1 MRNRYQSKAGKSRKF
16 EVVGGPC
23 GSAQGKRELALRLPL
38 PLVEVWEEL
47 QAEVERLAGEAGRKI
62 LHGILEDEVTRRLG
76 PPHRPDP
83 AAGAVR
89 WGRQPGYVVFGG
101 QKIPLRRPRVR
112 TRSGEEVELQSYGK
126 LQQDGRMQRAVAEG
140 LVCGLSTRKYRRA
153 VQSVLDGYG
162 IRKSSVSRHFVR
174 ATANQLRELC
184 ERRLERL
191 NLVALLIDGIAF
203 AGQTLI
209 VALGVEENGSKHV
222 LGLWQGATENATV
235 CTALL
240 ADIVARGLDPE
251 RRYLFVL
258 DGAKALRAAVD
269 KVFGNR
275 AEVQRCQLHKRRNV
289 KDHLPEGCRA
299 DYDRQLRN
307 AYAMTRYADAKAALE
322 KIFRQLERINPSA
335 ARSLEEGME
344 ETLTL
349 HRLGV
354 GTLLRRSLATTNIIE
369 SCLSTVR
376 HVARNVKRWQGGDH
390 LARWTAAGLLEAE
403 KKFRKVKG
411 YRELKELAAKLN
423 PPAGTGSSHSTP
435 QQQVA

>member
-1 MRNRYQSKAGKSRKF
+1 LLLQVPM
-16 EVVGGPC
+16 
-23 GSAQGKRELALRLPL
+23 

-47 QAEVERLAGEAGRKI
+47 QARVEQLAGEAGLRI
-62 LHGILEDEVTRRLG
+62 MQGILDEEVRQRVG
-76 PPHRPDP
+76 PPHRPAP
-83 AAGAVR
+83 GAGARR
-89 WGRQPGYVVFGG
+89 WGRQPGYVIFGG
-101 QKIPLRRPRVR
+101 QKVPLTRPRVR
-112 TRSGEEVELQSYGK
+112 TRDGEEVELENYGR
-126 LQQDGRMQRAVAEG
+126 LQQDGRMQRAVAER

-174 ATANQLRELC
+174 ASAEQLRALC
-184 ERRLERL
+184 ERNLAEL
-191 NLVALLIDGIAF
+191 DLVALLIDGIEF
-203 AGQTLI
+203 RGQTLI
-209 VALGVEENGSKHV
+209 VALGVAENGSKHL

-240 ADIVARGLDPE
+240 EDLVARGLNQE

-258 DGAKALRAAVD
+258 DGSKALRAAVN
-269 KVFGNR
+269 KVFGAR

-307 AYAMTRYADAKAALE
+307 AYAMTRYEDAKAALG
-322 KIFRQLERINPSA
+322 KLFRQLERINPSA
-335 ARSLEEGME
+335 ARSLEEGLD

-354 GTLLRRSLATTNIIE
+354 SSLLRRSLSTTNIIE

-390 LARWTAAGLLEAE
+390 LTRWTAAGLLEAE

-411 YRELKELAAKLN
+411 YRELKELAGKLN
-423 PPAGTGSSHSTP
+423 PHSTP

>member
-1 MRNRYQSKAGKSRKF
+1 MRNRYQSRTRKSRKF
-16 EVVGGPC
+16 ELVGG
-23 GSAQGKRELALRLPL
+23 RELAVRMPL
-38 PLVEVWEEL
+38 PLVEVWEQL
-47 QAEVERLAGEAGRKI
+47 QARVEQLAGEAGLQI
-62 LHGILEDEVTRRLG
+62 LHGILEEEVRQRVG
-76 PPHRPDP
+76 PPYRPDP

-101 QKIPLRRPRVR
+101 QKIPLTRPRVR
-112 TRSGEEVELQSYGK
+112 TRDAEEVELESYGQ

-140 LVCGLSTRKYRRA
+140 IVCGLSTRKYRRA
-153 VQSVLDGYG
+153 VESVLEGYG
-162 IRKSSVSRHFVR
+162 IRKSSVSRHCVR
-174 ATANQLRELC
+174 ATAHQLRQLC
-184 ERRLERL
+184 ERRLEKL
-191 NLVALLIDGIAF
+191 NLVALLIDGLEF
-203 AGQTLI
+203 KGQTLI
-209 VALGVEENGSKHV
+209 VALGVEESGSKHL

-240 ADIVARGLDPE
+240 EDLVARGLSTE

-258 DGAKALRAAVD
+258 DGSKALRAAVE
-269 KVFGNR
+269 KVFGTR
-275 AEVQRCQLHKRRNV
+275 AEVQRCQWHKRCNV
-289 KDHLPEGCRA
+289 RDHLPEGCRG

-307 AYAMTRYADAKAALE
+307 AYAMTRYEDAKAALE

-354 GTLLRRSLATTNIIE
+354 GPLLRRSLSTTNLIE

-376 HVARNVKRWQGGDH
+376 HVARNVTRWQGGDH
-390 LARWTAAGLLEAE
+390 RVRWAAAGLLEAE

-423 PPAGTGSSHSTP
+423 RHSTP

>member
-1 MRNRYQSKAGKSRKF
+1 MRNTYQSKPRKSRKF
-16 EVVGGPC
+16 EVVGG
-23 GSAQGKRELALRLPL
+23 RELVVQLPV
-38 PLVEVWEEL
+38 PWVEVWEEL
-47 QAEVERLAGEAGRKI
+47 QARVEQLAGEAGLKI
-62 LHGILEDEVTRRLG
+62 LQAILADEVTQKVG
-76 PPHRPDP
+76 PPYRPHP
-83 AAGAVR
+83 AAANVR
-89 WGRQPGYVVFGG
+89 WGRQPGYVVFAG
-101 QKIPLRRPRVR
+101 QKMGIERPRVR
-112 TRSGEEVELQSYGK
+112 TRTGEEVELDSYGR
-126 LQQDGRMQRAVAEG
+126 LQQDGRMQRAVAERI
-140 LVCGLSTRKYRRA
+140 VCGLSTRKYRRA

-184 ERRLERL
+184 ERRLEHL
-191 NLVALLIDGIAF
+191 NLVALLIDGIEF

-209 VALGVEENGSKHV
+209 VALGVEENGVKHV

-240 ADIVARGLDPE
+240 EDLVARGLHQK

-258 DGAKALRAAVD
+258 DGSKALRAAVE
-269 KVFGNR
+269 KVFGEQ

-289 KDHLPEGCRA
+289 RDHLPQGCRA

-307 AYAMTRYADAKAALE
+307 AYAMSRYEDAKAALE

-354 GTLLRRSLATTNIIE
+354 GPLLRRSLATTNIIE

-390 LARWTAAGLLEAE
+390 IARWTAAGMLEAE

-411 YRELKELAAKLN
+411 YRELEVLAEQLN
-423 PPAGTGSSHSTP
+423 PGLHS
-435 QQQVA
+435 QAEVA

>member
-1 MRNRYQSKAGKSRKF
+1 MSKTYQSRTRKSSTL
-16 EVVGGPC
+16 EVVGR
-23 GSAQGKRELALRLPL
+23 RELLLPLPL

-47 QAEVERLAGEAGRKI
+47 QAEVERLVGEAGLRI
-62 LHGILEDEVTRRLG
+62 LHGLLEEEVRQRVG
-76 PPHRPDP
+76 PPHHPDR
-83 AAGAVR
+83 AGGAVR

-101 QKIPLRRPRVR
+101 QKVALDRPRVR
-112 TRSGEEVELQSYGK
+112 TRAGQEVELENYGK
-126 LQQDGRMQRAVAEG
+126 LQQDGRMQRAVAERI
-140 LVCGLSTRKYRRA
+140 VWGLSTRKYQRA

-174 ATANQLRELC
+174 ATAQQLQQLC
-184 ERRLERL
+184 ERRLETL
-191 NLVALLIDGIAF
+191 HLVALLIDGIEF

-209 VALGVEENGSKHV
+209 VALGVAESGTKHV

-235 CTALL
+235 TKALL
-240 ADIVARGLDPE
+240 EDLVARGLDPQ

-258 DGAKALRAAVD
+258 DGSKALRAAVD
-269 KVFGNR
+269 KLFGAR

-289 KDHLPEGCRA
+289 KEHLPEGCRA

-307 AYAMTRYADAKAALE
+307 AYALARYEDARAALG
-322 KIFRQLERINPSA
+322 KIFRQLERVNPSA
-335 ARSLEEGME
+335 ARSLEEGLE

-354 GTLLRRSLATTNIIE
+354 GTLLRRSLSSTNLIE

-390 LARWTAAGLLEAE
+390 LARWAAAGMLEAE
-403 KKFRKVKG
+403 KRFYKVRG
-411 YRELKELAAKLN
+411 YRELQELACKLN
-423 PPAGTGSSHSTP
+423 PRSTS

>member
-1 MRNRYQSKAGKSRKF
+1 MRQRYQRTREKSKAKF
-16 EVVGGPC
+16 GVIDG
-23 GSAQGKRELALRLPL
+23 RELTVHLPL

-47 QAEVERLAGEAGRKI
+47 QARVEQLAGEAGLKI
-62 LHGILEDEVTRRLG
+62 LHGILEEEVTQRVG
-76 PPHRPDP
+76 PPHRPAP
-83 AAGAVR
+83 ASGAVR

-101 QKIPLRRPRVR
+101 QKINLERPRVR
-112 TRSGEEVELQSYGK
+112 TRSGEEVELDSYGK
-126 LQQDGRMQRAVAEG
+126 LQQDGRMQRAVAERV
-140 LVCGLSTRKYRRA
+140 VCGLSTRQYRRA
-153 VQSVLDGYG
+153 VHSVLEGYG

-174 ATANQLRELC
+174 ATAQQLEQLC
-184 ERRLERL
+184 EKQLGAL
-191 NLVALLIDGIAF
+191 NLVALLIDGIQF

-235 CTALL
+235 CKALL
-240 ADIVARGLDPE
+240 EDLVARGLDPQ

-258 DGAKALRAAVD
+258 DGSKALRAAVD
-269 KVFGNR
+269 KVFGSNL
-275 AEVQRCQLHKRRNV
+275 EVQRCQLHKRRNV

-307 AYAMTRYADAKAALE
+307 AYAMTRYEDAKAALE

-354 GTLLRRSLATTNIIE
+354 GPLLRRSLSTTNIIE
-369 SCLSTVR
+369 SCLNTVR
-376 HVARNVKRWQGGDH
+376 DVARNVKRWQGGDH
-390 LARWTAAGLLEAE
+390 IARWTAAGVLEAE

-411 YRELKELAAKLN
+411 YRELKELAEKLN
-423 PPAGTGSSHSTP
+423 PGLHS
-435 QQQVA
+435 QAQVA

>member
-1 MRNRYQSKAGKSRKF
+1 
-16 EVVGGPC
+16 
-23 GSAQGKRELALRLPL
+23 LALRLPL

-47 QAEVERLAGEAGRKI
+47 QARVEQLAGEAGLRI
-62 LHGILEDEVTRRLG
+62 LHGILEEEVRQRLG

-89 WGRQPGYVVFGG
+89 WGRQPGYVIFGG
-101 QKIPLRRPRVR
+101 QKIPLTRPRVR
-112 TRSGEEVELQSYGK
+112 TRDGEEVELESYGK
-126 LQQDGRMQRAVAEG
+126 LQQDGRMQRAVAER
-140 LVCGLSTRKYRRA
+140 LLCGISTRKYRRA
-153 VQSVLDGYG
+153 VQATLEGYG

-174 ATANQLRELC
+174 ATAEQLRALC
-184 ERRLERL
+184 EKGLAEL
-191 NLVALLIDGIAF
+191 PLVALLIDGIEF
-203 AGQTLI
+203 QGQTLI
-209 VALGVEENGSKHV
+209 VALGVEENGSKHL

-240 ADIVARGLDPE
+240 EDLVERGLNPK

-258 DGAKALRAAVD
+258 DGSKALRAAVE
-269 KVFGNR
+269 KGFGDR
-275 AEVQRCQLHKRRNV
+275 AEVHRCQLHKRRNV
-289 KDHLPEGCRA
+289 KDHLPEGCQA
-299 DYDRQLRN
+299 DYDRQLHN
-307 AYAMTRYADAKAALE
+307 AYAMTSYEDARAALQ
-322 KIFRQLERINPSA
+322 KLFRQLERINPSA

-354 GTLLRRSLATTNIIE
+354 GTLLRRSLSTTNIIE

-376 HVARNVKRWQGGDH
+376 HVTRNVKRWQGGDH
-390 LARWTAAGLLEAE
+390 IARWTAAGLLEAE

-411 YRELKELAAKLN
+411 YRELKELAGKLN
-423 PPAGTGSSHSTP
+423 PHSTP

>member
-1 MRNRYQSKAGKSRKF
+1 MSKRYQGALRKSTVLRRKKRKF
-16 EVVGGPC
+16 EVLGGRVLLL
-23 GSAQGKRELALRLPL
+23 QLPM

-47 QAEVERLAGEAGRKI
+47 QAEVERLAGEAGLKI
-62 LHGILEDEVTRRLG
+62 LHGILQDEVRQKVG
-76 PPHRPDP
+76 PRHRPDP
-83 AAGAVR
+83 AQGNVR
-89 WGRQPGYVVFGG
+89 WGRQPGYVIFGG
-101 QKIPLRRPRVR
+101 QKIPLARPRVR
-112 TRSGEEVELQSYGK
+112 TRSGEEVELDSYGK
-126 LQQDGRMQRAVAEG
+126 LQQDGRMQRAVAERV
-140 LVCGLSTRKYRRA
+140 VCGLSTRKYRRA

-162 IRKSSVSRHFVR
+162 ISKSSVSRHFVR

-184 ERRLERL
+184 ERRLEQL
-191 NLVALLIDGIAF
+191 NLVALLIDGIEF
-203 AGQTLI
+203 ASQTLI
-209 VALGVEENGSKHV
+209 VALGVEENGVKHV

-235 CTALL
+235 CRALL
-240 ADIVARGLDPE
+240 EDLVARGVNPE

-258 DGAKALRAAVD
+258 DGSKALRAAVE
-269 KVFGNR
+269 KVFGAQ

-289 KDHLPEGCRA
+289 KDHLPKECQA

-307 AYAMTRYADAKAALE
+307 AYAMTSYEEAKAALG
-322 KIFRQLERINPSA
+322 KLFRQLERINPSA

-354 GTLLRRSLATTNIIE
+354 GPLLRRSLASTNIIE
-369 SCLSTVR
+369 SCLGTVR

-390 LARWTAAGLLEAE
+390 IARWTATGLLEAE

-411 YRELKELAAKLN
+411 YRQLKELAQKLN
-423 PPAGTGSSHSTP
+423 PHSTP

>member
-1 MRNRYQSKAGKSRKF
+1 MSNRYQRTPGKSKQNF
-16 EVVGGPC
+16 EVIGG
-23 GSAQGKRELALRLPL
+23 RELAVRLPL

-47 QAEVERLAGEAGRKI
+47 QAQVEKLAGEAGLRIVQEI
-62 LHGILEDEVTRRLG
+62 LNEEVRQKVG
-76 PPHRPDP
+76 PPYHPD
-83 AAGAVR
+83 ATAEAVR
-89 WGRQPGYVVFGG
+89 WGRQPGYVIFGG
-101 QKIPLRRPRVR
+101 QKVALERPRVR
-112 TRSGEEVELQSYGK
+112 TRQGEEVELENYGK
-126 LQQDGRMQRAVAEG
+126 LQRDGRMQRAVADRM
-140 LVCGLSTRKYRRA
+140 VCGLSTRKYRRA
-153 VQSVLDGYG
+153 VQSVLEGYG

-174 ATANQLRELC
+174 ATANRLRELC
-184 ERRLERL
+184 ERRLETL

-222 LGLWQGATENATV
+222 LGWWPGATENATL

-240 ADIVARGLDPE
+240 EDLVARGLHPE

-258 DGAKALRAAVD
+258 DGSKALRAAVE
-269 KVFGNR
+269 KVFGKR
-275 AEVQRCQLHKRRNV
+275 AEVQRCQLHKRRHG
-289 KDHLPEGCRA
+289 KDHLPESCRA

-307 AYAMTRYADAKAALE
+307 AYAMASYEDARAALG

-335 ARSLEEGME
+335 ARSLEEGLE

-354 GTLLRRSLATTNIIE
+354 GALARRSLSSTNLIE

-390 LARWTAAGLLEAE
+390 MARWAAAGMLEAE
-403 KKFRKVKG
+403 KRFYKVRG
-411 YRELKELAAKLN
+411 YRELGELAYKLN
-423 PPAGTGSSHSTP
+423 PRSTP
-435 QQQVA
+435 QQHVA

>member
-1 MRNRYQSKAGKSRKF
+1 MSNTYQSKPRKSRKF
-16 EVVGGPC
+16 EVVGG
-23 GSAQGKRELALRLPL
+23 RELAVRLPL

-47 QAEVERLAGEAGRKI
+47 QAEVERLAGEAGLKI
-62 LHGILEDEVTRRLG
+62 LHGILEEEVRQRVG

-83 AAGAVR
+83 GAEARR
-89 WGRQPGYVVFGG
+89 WGRQPGYVIFGG
-101 QKIPLRRPRVR
+101 QKIPLARPRVR
-112 TRSGEEVELQSYGK
+112 TRRGQEVELESYGK
-126 LQQDGRMQRAVAEG
+126 LQQDGRMQRAVAERV
-140 LVCGLSTRKYRRA
+140 VCGLSTRKYQRA
-153 VQSVLDGYG
+153 VNSVLSGYG

-174 ATANQLRELC
+174 GTAEQLRELC
-184 ERRLERL
+184 ERRLENL
-191 NLVALLIDGIAF
+191 NLVALLIDGIEF

-209 VALGVEENGSKHV
+209 IALGVEENGAKHV

-235 CTALL
+235 SKALL
-240 ADIVARGLDPE
+240 EDLVARGLNPE

-258 DGAKALRAAVD
+258 DGSKALRAAVD
-269 KVFGNR
+269 KVFGER

-307 AYAMTRYADAKAALE
+307 AYAMTSYEDAKAALE
-322 KIFRQLERINPSA
+322 KLFRQLERINPSA
-335 ARSLEEGME
+335 ARSLEEGRD

-354 GTLLRRSLATTNIIE
+354 GTLLRRSLATTNVIE

-376 HVARNVKRWQGGDH
+376 YVARNVKRWQGGDH
-390 LARWTAAGLLEAE
+390 IARWTAAGLLEAE

-423 PPAGTGSSHSTP
+423 PHSTP

>member
-1 MRNRYQSKAGKSRKF
+1 VRNTYQSKAKKSREF
-16 EVVGGPC
+16 EVVGG
-23 GSAQGKRELALRLPL
+23 RELAMTLPL

-47 QAEVERLAGEAGRKI
+47 QARVEQLAGEAGLKI
-62 LHGILEDEVTRRLG
+62 LHGILEEEVRQRVG

-83 AAGAVR
+83 ASGAVR
-89 WGRQPGYVVFGG
+89 WGRQPGYVIFGG
-101 QKIPLRRPRVR
+101 QKIALARPRVR
-112 TRSGEEVELQSYGK
+112 TREGKELELESYGQ

-140 LVCGLSTRKYRRA
+140 IVCGLSTRKYRRA

-162 IRKSSVSRHFVR
+162 IRKSSVSRHFVS
-174 ATANQLRELC
+174 ATADQLRTLC
-184 ERRLERL
+184 EKNLAEL
-191 NLVALLIDGIAF
+191 DLVALLIDGIEF
-203 AGQTLI
+203 KGQVLI
-209 VALGVEENGSKHV
+209 VALGVAESGSKHL

-240 ADIVARGLDPE
+240 EDLVERGLNQQ

-258 DGAKALRAAVD
+258 DGSKALRAAVD
-269 KVFGNR
+269 KVFGTR

-289 KDHLPEGCRA
+289 RDHLPEGCRA

-307 AYAMTRYADAKAALE
+307 AYAMASYEDAKAALE
-322 KIFRQLERINPSA
+322 KLFRQLQRINPSA
-335 ARSLEEGME
+335 ARSLEEGRE

-354 GTLLRRSLATTNIIE
+354 GPLLRRSLSTTNIIE
-369 SCLSTVR
+369 SCLSTVD
-376 HVARNVKRWQGGDH
+376 HVSRNVKRWQGGDH
-390 LARWTAAGLLEAE
+390 RVRWAAAGLLEAE

-423 PPAGTGSSHSTP
+423 PHSTP

>member
-1 MRNRYQSKAGKSRKF
+1 MRNTYQRNGSKSKQKF
-16 EVVGGPC
+16 AVVGG
-23 GSAQGKRELALRLPL
+23 RELTVTLPL

-47 QAEVERLAGEAGRKI
+47 QARVEQLAGEAGLRI
-62 LHGILEDEVTRRLG
+62 LHGLLEEEVRQRVG

-83 AAGAVR
+83 SSSCVR

-101 QKIPLRRPRVR
+101 QKIPLARPRVR
-112 TRSGEEVELQSYGK
+112 TRDGEEVALENYGR
-126 LQQDGRMQRAVAEG
+126 LQQDGRMQRAVAERV
-140 LVCGLSTRKYRRA
+140 VCGLSTRKYRRA

-174 ATANQLRELC
+174 ATADQLRELC
-184 ERRLERL
+184 ERRLEDL
-191 NLVALLIDGIAF
+191 KLVALLIDGIEF

-209 VALGVEENGSKHV
+209 VALGVEENGTKHV

-235 CTALL
+235 CKALL
-240 ADIVARGLDPE
+240 EDLVARGLDQE

-258 DGAKALRAAVD
+258 DGSKALHAAVE
-269 KVFGNR
+269 KVFGAR

-289 KDHLPEGCRA
+289 RDHLPEGCRA

-307 AYAMTRYADAKAALE
+307 AYAMSSYEDAKTALQ
-322 KIFRQLERINPSA
+322 KLFRQLERINPSA

-349 HRLGV
+349 HRLGISPV
-354 GTLLRRSLATTNIIE
+354 LRRSLASTNIIE
-369 SCLSTVR
+369 SCLGTVR

-390 LARWTAAGLLEAE
+390 IARWTAAGLLEAE

-411 YRELKELAAKLN
+411 YRELKELARKLN
-423 PPAGTGSSHSTP
+423 PHSTP

>member
-1 MRNRYQSKAGKSRKF
+1 MKNRYQSQARKSRKF
-16 EVVGGPC
+16 ELLGG
-23 GSAQGKRELALRLPL
+23 RELAVRLPL

-47 QAEVERLAGEAGRKI
+47 QARVEQLAGEAGLKI
-62 LHGILEDEVTRRLG
+62 LHGILEDEVTQKVG
-76 PPHRPDP
+76 PPYQPDP

-89 WGRQPGYVVFGG
+89 WGRQPGYVIFGG
-101 QKIPLRRPRVR
+101 QKISLARPRVR
-112 TRSGEEVELQSYGK
+112 TRAGEEVELENYGK
-126 LQQDGRMQRAVAEG
+126 LQQDGRMQRAVAERI
-140 LVCGLSTRKYRRA
+140 VCGLSTRKYRRA
-153 VQSVLDGYG
+153 VESVLSGYG

-174 ATANQLRELC
+174 ATAEQLRALC
-184 ERRLERL
+184 ERRLEDL
-191 NLVALLIDGIAF
+191 NLVALLIDGIEF

-209 VALGVEENGSKHV
+209 IALGLEENGSKHV

-235 CTALL
+235 CKALL
-240 ADIVARGLDPE
+240 EDLVARGLDQE

-258 DGAKALRAAVD
+258 DGSKALRAAVE
-269 KVFGNR
+269 KVFGAR
-275 AEVQRCQLHKRRNV
+275 AEVQRCQIHKRRNV

-307 AYAMTRYADAKAALE
+307 AYAMTSYEDAKAALE
-322 KIFRQLERINPSA
+322 RLFRQLERINPSA

-349 HRLGV
+349 HRLGISP
-354 GTLLRRSLATTNIIE
+354 LLRRSLASTNLIE

-411 YRELKELAAKLN
+411 YRELQELAQKLN
-423 PPAGTGSSHSTP
+423 PHSTP